1 MSTARFFSSRCI
13 KPLYF
18 MKSSDEA
25 GHCGFIDGIVMSI
38 ILSLSVAIA
47 GFKFYTSDS
56 IKYSKNHILY
66 GGGII
71 IVLLWAILPIMM
83 YSSSK
88 TMWQGYNNARKEL
101 EEQGFSKIEI
111 VNILRMFEQRSA
123 PLNISNLPGGMIF
136 ASKDKNGKEY
146 KDEKSDKNNKD

>member
-1 MSTARFFSSRCI
+1 MSLSRFFSSRCI
-13 KPLYF
+13 KPIYF
-18 MKSSDEA
+18 MKSSEEA
-25 GHCGFIDGIVMSI
+25 SHCGFIDGIVMAI
-38 ILSLSVAIA
+38 ILTISVFSI

-56 IKYSKNHILY
+56 TKYSKKHILY
-66 GGGII
+66 GGGMII
-71 IVLLWAILPIMM
+71 ILLWAILPIMM

-88 TMWQGYNNARKEL
+88 TMWTGYNNARKEL

-136 ASKDKNGKEY
+136 ASKESKEK
-146 KDEKSDKNNKD
+146 KDEKR

>member
-1 MSTARFFSSRCI
+1 MSLSRFFSSRCI
-13 KPLYF
+13 KPMYF
-18 MKSSDEA
+18 MSNQDDSA
-25 GHCGFIDGIVMSI
+25 HCGFIDGLVMAV
-38 ILSLSVAIA
+38 ILSLTVFSI
-47 GFKFYTSDS
+47 GFKFYSSD
-56 IKYSKNHILY
+56 KYSKKHILY

-71 IVLLWAILPIMM
+71 IILLWAILPIMM
-83 YSSSK
+83 YSSNK

-136 ASKDKNGKEY
+136 ASKDKNGKES